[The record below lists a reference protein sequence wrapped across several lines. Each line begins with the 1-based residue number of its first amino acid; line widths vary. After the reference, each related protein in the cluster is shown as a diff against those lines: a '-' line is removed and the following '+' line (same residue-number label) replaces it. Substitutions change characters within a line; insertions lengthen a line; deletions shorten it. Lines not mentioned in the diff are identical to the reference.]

1 MKRKIDKH
9 YIILALI
16 AVLINIAGILYS
28 YLNRGYFAVG
38 GEIFIIPLI
47 LLMRFLVKDM
57 RKEWERL
64 WNIYNYKELF

>member
-16 AVLINIAGILYS
+16 AVLITIAGILYS

-57 RKEWERL
+57 RKE
-64 WNIYNYKELF
+64 